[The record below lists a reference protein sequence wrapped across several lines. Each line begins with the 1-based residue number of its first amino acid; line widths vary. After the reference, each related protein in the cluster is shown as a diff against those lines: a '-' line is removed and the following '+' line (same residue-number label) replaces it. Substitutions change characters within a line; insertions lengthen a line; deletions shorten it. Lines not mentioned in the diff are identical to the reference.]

1 MTRPL
6 LRGLRLGL
14 VLALAAVTMG
24 LTSCGSSTEVP
35 TSTGSAPEESTSV
48 SSSSASSPSPAK
60 GAAGTSDAKL
70 AGQLCDLIRKVQ
82 TDLGTDALDAAYLAQ
97 YTIGLTNFLVDEDT
111 VSKFRTK
118 GDALAKAECPSEH
131 SMFLT
136 QAKIRSL
143 AQL

>member
-1 MTRPL
+1 MTQPL
-6 LRGLRLGL
+6 SLVLRIGL
-14 VLALAAVTMG
+14 VSALAVVTAG
-24 LTSCGSSTEVP
+24 VTSCGSSAEVP
-35 TSTGSAPEESTSV
+35 TSTVSPPEESMSV
-48 SSSSASSPSPAK
+48 SASSTSTSSPAK
-60 GAAGTSDAKL
+60 GATDVKL

-97 YTIGLTNFLVDEDT
+97 YTIGLTNVLVDEDT
-111 VSKFRTK
+111 VSTFRTK